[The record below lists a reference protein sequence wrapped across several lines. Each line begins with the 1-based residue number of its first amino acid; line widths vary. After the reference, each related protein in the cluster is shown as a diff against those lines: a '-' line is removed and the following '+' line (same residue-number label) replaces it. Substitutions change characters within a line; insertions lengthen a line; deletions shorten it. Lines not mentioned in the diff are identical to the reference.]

1 MGEELSECVC
11 SGDCAWGWE
20 EDMKKERCGS
30 SVFPPRGVLRYYGH
44 VLIQRENR
52 FGILSFVFNSGVPEL
67 AQCHTRICL

>member
-1 MGEELSECVC
+1 MGLGGRHEEGEV
-11 SGDCAWGWE
+11 WVF
-20 EDMKKERCGS
+20 
-30 SVFPPRGVLRYYGH
+30 SVPSQRYSKVYGH